1 MSVYL
6 PRDKEGNPRSRTY
19 LYDFKIKP
27 KGAKHSQRFHG
38 STGQTKKAAAERVE
52 AKLKELA
59 KTGELANA
67 MTVAEACDRYWD
79 EKMVNTRSAD
89 DQATNLEVISTFLG
103 GETLLVD
110 VTPELI
116 ARAAAERART
126 PIRRFHRITKEHII
140 TNKLPTPST
149 VNRQLIE
156 PLRRMLR
163 HAKKVW
169 RVPIDL
175 EEFDWAAL
183 RYREPDER
191 VRELTPEE
199 EVRYWKALRDD
210 YHPIVEMY
218 LISGRR
224 RGDWVGFPRFKV
236 NLATG
241 IARMPS
247 RKKKQEGEIQVSLTE
262 RELEIIRSEIA
273 KAPSDVAEVFTY
285 EVKHGPHKGERRPI
299 TVPGLR
305 RAHLTARKAAGL
317 PDFRIHDCRHTFA
330 SRLLRAK
337 RDLKLLMRAM
347 DHADISSTVRYAN
360 VLDDDVRQAREES
373 TTYRIQAECAPAN
386 VEKFPKKA

>member
-6 PRDKEGNPRSRTY
+6 PRDKEGKQRSRTF
-19 LYDFKIKP
+19 LFDFRLKP
-27 KGAKHSQRFHG
+27 KGATRSQRFYG

-59 KTGELANA
+59 KIGQLTSA
-67 MTVAEACDRYWD
+67 MTVAEACERYWD
-79 EKMVNTRSAD
+79 EKMSGTRSAV

-103 GETLLVD
+103 AETLLVD

-116 ARAAAERART
+116 ARAAVERART
-126 PIRRFHRITKEHII
+126 PIRRYHRGTKKFIITK
-140 TNKLPTPST
+140 KLPVAST

-175 EEFDWAAL
+175 EDFDWAAL
-183 RYREPDER
+183 RQREPDER
-191 VRELTPEE
+191 VRELSEGE
-199 EVRYWKALRDD
+199 EVRYWKALRED
-210 YHPIVEMY
+210 YHPIIEMY

-224 RGDWVGFPRFKV
+224 RGDWVGLQRFKLDLV
-236 NLATG
+236 LGTV
-241 IARMPS
+241 RMQM
-247 RKKKQEGEIQVSLTE
+247 RKKKQQGEFIVSLTD
-262 RELEIIRSEIA
+262 REIEIIRGEIA
-273 KAPSDVAEVFTY
+273 KAPAAVEVFTY
-285 EVKHGPHKGERRPI
+285 EVQHGPDKGKRRPI
-299 TVPGLR
+299 TVAGLR
-305 RAHLTARKAAGL
+305 RAHLTARKAADL

-347 DHADISSTVRYAN
+347 DHSDISSTVRYTR
-360 VLDDDVRQAREES
+360 VLDEDVRQARQES
-373 TTYRIQAECAPAN
+373 KVYRIDTESN
-386 VEKFPKKA
+386 VTLLKTKKSND

>member
-6 PRDKEGNPRSRTY
+6 PRDKDGNTRSRTY

-27 KGAKHSQRFHG
+27 KGAKVSQRFHG

-67 MTVAEACDRYWD
+67 MTVSDACERYWD
-79 EKMVNTRSAD
+79 EKMVTTRSAE

-103 GETLLVD
+103 PDTLLVD
-110 VTPELI
+110 VTPDLI

-126 PIRRFHRITKEHII
+126 PIRRFNRITKDYII
-140 TNKLPTPST
+140 TKKLPTPST
-149 VNRQLIE
+149 VNRQLVE

-183 RYREPDER
+183 RYREPDEI
-191 VRELTPEE
+191 VRELTPDE
-199 EVRYWKALRDD
+199 EVRYWQALRED

-224 RGDWVGFPRFKV
+224 RGDWVGFQRFKV
-236 NLATG
+236 NLTTG

-262 RELEIIRSEIA
+262 REIEIIRVEIA
-273 KAPSDVAEVFTY
+273 KAPELAEVFTY
-285 EVKHGPHKGERRPI
+285 EVMHGPDKGKRRPI

-305 RAHLTARKAAGL
+305 RTHLTARKAAGL

-347 DHADISSTVRYAN
+347 DHADISSTIRYAN
-360 VLDDDVRQAREES
+360 VLDEDVRQARSES
-373 TTYRIQAECAPAN
+373 TTYRTRAEQSSDN
-386 VEKFPKKA
+386 VAKFNKKA

>member
-27 KGAKHSQRFHG
+27 KGAKVSQRFHG

-67 MTVAEACDRYWD
+67 MTVAEACERYWD
-79 EKMVNTRSAD
+79 EKMVNARSAD

-110 VTPELI
+110 VTPELV

-126 PIRRFHRITKEHII
+126 PIRRFHRTKREHIV

-149 VNRQLIE
+149 VNRQLVE

-175 EEFDWAAL
+175 EEFDWSAL

-199 EVRYWKALRDD
+199 EVRYWKALRED

-224 RGDWVGFPRFKV
+224 RGDWVGFQRFKV
-236 NLATG
+236 NFTTG

-247 RKKKQEGEIQVSLTE
+247 RKKKQEGEIQISLTS
-262 RELEIIRSEIA
+262 REIEIIRGEIA
-273 KAPSDVAEVFTY
+273 KAPDVPEVFTY
-285 EVKHGPHKGERRPI
+285 EVQHGSAKGARRPI

-360 VLDDDVRQAREES
+360 VLDEDVRQAREES
-373 TTYRIQAECAPAN
+373 TTYRTEAEAKSDA
-386 VEKFPKKA
+386 VVKFNKNK